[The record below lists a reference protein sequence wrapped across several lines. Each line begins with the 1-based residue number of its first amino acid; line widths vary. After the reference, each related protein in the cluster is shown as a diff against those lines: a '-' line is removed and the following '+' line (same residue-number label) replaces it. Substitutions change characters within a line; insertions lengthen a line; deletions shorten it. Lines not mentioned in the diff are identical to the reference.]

1 MELQLWHVKKLHIH
15 NKTWT
20 ISTLEVSAND
30 LLNYQKQKPKT
41 LSIFLYFMG
50 THRKLRWV

>member
-1 MELQLWHVKKLHIH
+1 MELQLWHVKKLHNH

-30 LLNYQKQKPKT
+30 LINYQKQKPKT
-41 LSIFLYFMG
+41 LSIFLHFMG